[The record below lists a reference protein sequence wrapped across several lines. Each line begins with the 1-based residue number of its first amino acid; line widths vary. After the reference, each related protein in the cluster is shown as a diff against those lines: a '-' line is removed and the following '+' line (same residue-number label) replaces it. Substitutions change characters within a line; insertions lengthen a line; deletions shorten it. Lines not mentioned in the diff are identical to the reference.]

1 MSQVASEKSKVLHYL
16 AEWGVTMTAI
26 VTVLALFLMGW
37 IGEKG
42 PLGFCGVV
50 ESLWSPLSSLCGAS

>member
-26 VTVLALFLMGW
+26 ATVAALFLMGW

-50 ESLWSPLSSLCGAS
+50 ESLWTPLSALCRAS

>member
-1 MSQVASEKSKVLHYL
+1 MASEKSKVLHYL

-42 PLGFCGVV
+42 PLGFCGVA